1 MILKWYGNIG
11 ASRNRHYE
19 NVPFEIPLN
28 WVWAKGYDIFH
39 PMESTKPQGE
49 FFNYIDIDAI
59 DNVRNV
65 VSCPKHLLCKD
76 APSRA
81 TRRVSKGDVL
91 FSMVRPYLRNIA
103 KVEIDDCIASTGFY
117 VCKTNGT
124 ITCDYCYYM
133 MISNYVVDGLNHFMK
148 GDNSPSINN
157 DNILS
162 WLYPIPPLTEQQRIV
177 LEIER
182 WFYLIDNLEDSK
194 SDLKDFVIKTKSK
207 VLDLAIHGKLVEQD
221 PNDEPASELL
231 KRIAPNATLWDN
243 SHYGQSPQSW
253 CVVKLGDIGK
263 WQAGGTP
270 KRSIKEYYGGDIP
283 WLKTGDLNDG
293 FITDIPEYITQAGLN
308 NSSAKLNPRGSV
320 LVAMYGATIGK
331 MGILT
336 FPATTNQAC
345 CACIE
350 HPVVETMYLFY
361 FLLSHRD
368 IFISQGG
375 GGAQPN
381 ISKEIIINTH
391 IPLPP
396 LAEQMRI
403 VSKVSELLNLLDK
416 ITAEL

>member
-1 MILKWYGNIG
+1 MKVTGSGREGL
-11 ASRNRHYE
+11 
-19 NVPFEIPLN
+19 
-28 WVWAKGYDIFH
+28 
-39 PMESTKPQGE
+39 
-49 FFNYIDIDAI
+49 
-59 DNVRNV
+59 
-65 VSCPKHLLCKD
+65 PKYNLEKMLL
-76 APSRA
+76 
-81 TRRVSKGDVL
+81 
-91 FSMVRPYLRNIA
+91 
-103 KVEIDDCIASTGFY
+103 
-117 VCKTNGT
+117 
-124 ITCDYCYYM
+124 
-133 MISNYVVDGLNHFMK
+133 
-148 GDNSPSINN
+148 
-157 DNILS
+157 
-162 WLYPIPPLTEQQRIV
+162 PIPPLFEQERIV
-177 LEIER
+177 AEIKRWFSLINEIETDKQD
-182 WFYLIDNLEDSK
+182 LLE
-194 SDLKDFVIKTKSK
+194 FVDHAKSK
-207 VLDLAIHGKLVEQD
+207 VFDLAIHGKLVSQD
-221 PNDEPASELL
+221 PSDEPAIELL
-231 KRIAPNATLWDN
+231 KRINPSFAPCDT
-243 SHYGQSPQSW
+243 SHYGQLPQSW

-368 IFISQGG
+368 KFISQGG